1 VSTEMQ
7 QSKEPVSA
15 LLAGP
20 YGHPLHPL
28 LVTVPIGAWLG
39 SLVFDVA
46 SRFVSAPGFLSQ
58 GSQWLIGIGVL
69 GALAAAATG
78 FLDLI
83 LIQPGTRAH
92 RTAITHMCLNVAVTA
107 AYMANFWWR
116 HGTYGH
122 GGPVPLGMLGMS
134 AVSVVVL
141 SLSGFLGG
149 KLAFRYGVRVA
160 DESTQAEGFTSR
172 VAQAAPAAAEP
183 AAAAPAAD
191 PAAADDGRTD

>member
-1 VSTEMQ
+1 VSAELQ
-7 QSKEPVSA
+7 QSKEPASA

-46 SRFVSAPGFLSQ
+46 SRVVSAPGFLTQ
-58 GSQWLIGIGVL
+58 GSEWLIAVGVV
-69 GALAAAATG
+69 GALAAACTG

-83 LIQPGTRAH
+83 LIAPGTRAY
-92 RTAITHMCLNVAVTA
+92 RTAITHMCLNVLVTV
-107 AYMANFWWR
+107 AYLANFWWR
-116 HGTYGH
+116 HGTYSH
-122 GGPVPLGMLGMS
+122 GGPVPLGNLGLS
-134 AVSVVVL
+134 VVSVAVL

-160 DESTQAEGFTSR
+160 DEGTQAEGFASR
-172 VAQAAPAAAEP
+172 AAPAATERG
-183 AAAAPAAD
+183 
-191 PAAADDGRTD
+191 GRP

>member
-1 VSTEMQ
+1 MSAELQ

-15 LLAGP
+15 VLAGP
-20 YGHPLHPL
+20 YGHPLHPI

-46 SRFVSAPGFLSQ
+46 SRMVSNPGFLTQ
-58 GSQWLIGIGVL
+58 GSEWLIAVGVV
-69 GALAAAATG
+69 GALAAACTG

-83 LIQPGTRAH
+83 LIAPGTPAY

-107 AYMANFWWR
+107 AYLANFWWR
-116 HGTYGH
+116 HGTYRH
-122 GGPVPLGMLGMS
+122 GGPVPLGMLGVS
-134 AVSVVVL
+134 VLSVVVL

-160 DESTQAEGFTSR
+160 DEGTQAEGFTSR
-172 VAQAAPAAAEP
+172 AAPAAP
-183 AAAAPAAD
+183 APGGGW
-191 PAAADDGRTD
+191 PQPH

>member
-1 VSTEMQ
+1 MQ

-46 SRFVSAPGFLSQ
+46 SRVVSSPGFLSQ
-58 GSQWLIGIGVL
+58 GSEWLIAIGIL
-69 GALAAAATG
+69 GALAAALIG

-83 LIQPGTRAH
+83 QIRPGTRAY

-107 AYMANFWWR
+107 AYAVNFIWR
-116 HGTYGH
+116 HGSYAH
-122 GGPVPLGMLGMS
+122 SGPVPLGMLGLS

-141 SLSGFLGG
+141 ALSGFLGG

-160 DESTQAEGFTSR
+160 DEGTQAEGF
-172 VAQAAPAAAEP
+172 AARAAG
-183 AAAAPAAD
+183 AAAARDGSPSRAD
-191 PAAADDGRTD
+191 